1 MKETVTTDPPAAL
14 DGIPL
19 LRDLDEPDS
28 SRGDGP
34 PVDGDPP
41 PGSAPASAVSPPR
54 SSAEPAHP
62 CRSAELDWS
71 QVVELRRR
79 TSEAIT
85 EEAAHQ
91 QRATGRRPDR
101 RRPAPD
107 GPGHHPA
114 GGR

>member
-1 MKETVTTDPPAAL
+1 MKETTAPDPPAAL

-19 LRDLDEPDS
+19 LRDLDEPES
-28 SRGDGP
+28 SRDDGP
-34 PVDGDPP
+34 PLTVTRTRLSNGY
-41 PGSAPASAVSPPR
+41 GSFTADELRRTRALLPLT
-54 SSAEPAHP
+54 
-62 CRSAELDWS
+62 ELDWS

-85 EEAAHQ
+85 EEAALSAEIHWP
-91 QRATGRRPDR
+91 TPDR
-101 RRPAPD
+101 RRPAAD